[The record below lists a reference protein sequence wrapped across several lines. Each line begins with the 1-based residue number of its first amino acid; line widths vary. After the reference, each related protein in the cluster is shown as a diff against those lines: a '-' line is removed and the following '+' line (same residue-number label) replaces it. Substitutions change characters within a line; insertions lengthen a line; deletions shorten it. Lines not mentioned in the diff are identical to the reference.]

1 MAIIFL
7 RVASNFAEDEDLNK
21 HNLHVNFGDSFVI
34 IFSLILFINSK
45 KASELFWASYKN
57 FIFPF

>member
-21 HNLHVNFGDSFVI
+21 HNLHVNFGDPFVI
-34 IFSLILFINSK
+34 IFSIILFINSK
-45 KASELFWASYKN
+45 TASEIFRACYKN